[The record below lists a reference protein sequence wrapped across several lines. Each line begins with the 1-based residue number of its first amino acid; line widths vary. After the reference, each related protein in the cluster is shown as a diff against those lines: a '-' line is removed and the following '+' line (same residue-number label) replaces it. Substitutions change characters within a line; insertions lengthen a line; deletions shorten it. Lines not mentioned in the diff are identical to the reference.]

1 MTALT
6 QGTWVLIADGEKAL
20 FLENVTDDEDPN
32 LRVWREQDHPNPP
45 DRQQSAGRPGR
56 HKDSGIDSR
65 GAPGGRDNS
74 PGQRSAF
81 QETDWHVLEKHRF
94 AEELAETLYKYAH
107 RNAFDR
113 IVLVAAPRVLGDLRA
128 KLHPEV
134 ADRVV
139 AEVPKTLTNHPVD
152 EIERLILSELHA

>member
-65 GAPGGRDNS
+65 GAPGGRDN
-74 PGQRSAF
+74 
-81 QETDWHVLEKHRF
+81 
-94 AEELAETLYKYAH
+94 
-107 RNAFDR
+107 
-113 IVLVAAPRVLGDLRA
+113 
-128 KLHPEV
+128 
-134 ADRVV
+134 
-139 AEVPKTLTNHPVD
+139 
-152 EIERLILSELHA
+152 

>member
-1 MTALT
+1 MTELT
-6 QGTWVLIADGEKAL
+6 QGTWVLVADGEKAL

-32 LRVWREQDHPNPP
+32 LRVWREEEHPNPP
-45 DRQQSAGRPGR
+45 DRDQSANRPGR
-56 HKDSGIDSR
+56 NKDSGIDSR

-81 QETDWHVLEKHRF
+81 EETDWHLLEKHRF

-107 RNAFDR
+107 RNAFQR
-113 IVLVAAPRVLGDLRA
+113 IVLVASPKVLGDLRA

-134 ADRVV
+134 ADKVV
-139 AEVPKTLTNHPVD
+139 AEVPKTLTNHPVT
-152 EIERLILSELHA
+152 EIERLLVSELHG